1 MWYQFPQQTTPSKRW
16 HPRPGTVSRSVPK
29 SLPRNSCLPSISPH
43 SSCIIRE
50 DGFIFITTLLLLT
63 LLVPLSL
70 TAIARLQTDLHIARN
85 LLSSIQALWIARA
98 GTAVG
103 KDWLERNLP
112 STTLPVTIGPRSFAN
127 GQYTVTIDR
136 LDTGN
141 YRVSAIGEGSNASRH
156 VVEEIIHIPRFPAVG
171 AVISDGDGL
180 QPDFDDDSGGTGR
193 RIPDFSIDGRNHAL
207 NGAPSST
214 CPAVSPFATT
224 QLGAQGDL
232 LTALNR
238 LKREIV
244 QRANS
249 FCQADAGNAAG
260 TCTPG
265 LFWVRG
271 GGVTPRFM
279 SGACDT
285 TDPSCFLNL
294 DLSAPTLRATAF
306 PPELHGPTAPDNRG
320 PFGPRAAPFVQSLSS
335 TQRAHLRDALLDIVR
350 RLPTLPTEKVVYVR
364 SDMNGGTHAFGT
376 LHQPKVTWI
385 EEGRDPLDIDARAI
399 VQGAG
404 VLIISRSVRL
414 KNATFNW
421 QGLVFMVNNGALQV
435 DDPDACGQIS
445 GAVVIRDNAI
455 SNRKFDLDRVERNG
469 RCSPFAVNYS
479 CEAINR
485 ALSLFMRSVAWTEQ
499 FNE

>member
-1 MWYQFPQQTTPSKRW
+1 M
-16 HPRPGTVSRSVPK
+16 
-29 SLPRNSCLPSISPH
+29 
-43 SSCIIRE
+43 
-50 DGFIFITTLLLLT
+50 TLLI
-63 LLVPLSL
+63 PLSL
-70 TAIARLQTDLHIARN
+70 TAIARLQTDLHISRN

-112 STTLPVTIGPRSFAN
+112 STALPLTIGPRSFAN
-127 GQYTVTIDR
+127 GHYTVTIDR

-141 YRVSAIGEGSNASRH
+141 YQVSAIGEGSNASRH
-156 VVEEIIHIPRFPAVG
+156 VVEEIIHIPSFPAVG

-180 QPDFDDDSGGTGR
+180 HPDFDDDRGGTGR
-193 RIPDFSIDGRNHAL
+193 RIPDFSIDGRNHAP
-207 NGAPSST
+207 NGGLSST

-224 QLGAQGDL
+224 QLGAQADL

-249 FCQADAGNAAG
+249 FCQANGGNAAG
-260 TCTPG
+260 ICTPG

-271 GGVTPRFM
+271 SGVAPRFT
-279 SGACDT
+279 SGLCDAT
-285 TDPSCFLNL
+285 ASGCFLNL

-320 PFGPRAAPFVQSLSS
+320 PFSPGAAPFVQSLSS
-335 TQRAHLRDALLDIVR
+335 TQRTHLRDALLDIVR
-350 RLPTLPTEKVVYVR
+350 RLPTLPTEKVEYVR
-364 SDMNGGTHAFGT
+364 SDINGGNHTYGT
-376 LHQPKVTWI
+376 PDQPKVTWI
-385 EEGRDPLDIDARAI
+385 EEGRGPLDIDSRAV

-404 VLIISRSVRL
+404 VLIISRGVRL

-421 QGLVFMVNNGALQV
+421 QGLVFMVNNGDLQV

-469 RCSPFAVNYS
+469 RCRPFAVNYS
-479 CEAINR
+479 CEAVNR
-485 ALSLFMRSVAWTEQ
+485 ALSLFMRSVSFREK